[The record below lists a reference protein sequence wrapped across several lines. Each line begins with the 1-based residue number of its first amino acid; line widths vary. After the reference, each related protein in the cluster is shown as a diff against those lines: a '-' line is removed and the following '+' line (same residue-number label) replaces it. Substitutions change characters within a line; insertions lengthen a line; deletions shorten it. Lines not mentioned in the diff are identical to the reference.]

1 MVSTLTNNLN
11 GPQSYTDS
19 KQGKKYIKRGKLIQM
34 ITDVVTV
41 TIVVH
46 LKYLQIVRGKKYEKN
61 SIFRYN

>member
-34 ITDVVTV
+34 ITDVATV

-46 LKYLQIVRGKKYEKN
+46 FK
-61 SIFRYN
+61 